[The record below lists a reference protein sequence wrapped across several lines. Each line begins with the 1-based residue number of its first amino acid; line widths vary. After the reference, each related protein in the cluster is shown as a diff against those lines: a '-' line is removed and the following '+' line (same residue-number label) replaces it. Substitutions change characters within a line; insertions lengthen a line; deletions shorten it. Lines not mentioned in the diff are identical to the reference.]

1 MMKQI
6 NRASEVFERIIVVA
20 LLVMLAVMVLLGTVS
35 LAILMYKN
43 GIARFHGVNDA
54 AELQTAM
61 QRGFG
66 GLLVVLLGLE
76 LMETIRK
83 YELDHQ
89 LRVEVVFFVGL
100 IAVGRHVI
108 QIDYVHA
115 SSGELF
121 GTAAIALALAT
132 GYFLVRRGSSVQVV
146 ESETSVRN

>member
-6 NRASEVFERIIVVA
+6 NRASEVFERIIVAA

-83 YELDHQ
+83 YELEHEV
-89 LRVEVVFFVGL
+89 RVEVVFFVGL
-100 IAVGRHVI
+100 IAIGRHVI
-108 QIDYVHA
+108 QLDYEHA
-115 SSGELF
+115 EAGQLF
-121 GTAAIALALAT
+121 GVAAITLALAA
-132 GYFLVRRGSSVQVV
+132 GYFLVKRATGSRSGD
-146 ESETSVRN
+146 TP